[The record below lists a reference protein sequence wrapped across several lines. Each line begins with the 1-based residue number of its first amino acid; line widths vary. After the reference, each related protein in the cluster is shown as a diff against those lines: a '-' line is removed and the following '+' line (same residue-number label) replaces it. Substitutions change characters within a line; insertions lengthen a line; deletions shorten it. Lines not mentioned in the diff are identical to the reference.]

1 MNNPNG
7 NGVRW
12 SWGARLW
19 FRIAFLFFLALTPQ
33 ACAKKDPA
41 VESLI
46 GSEPQRLSFGPP
58 PEVLHSFVEKM
69 KVCWFSGSRAPLA
82 GYRYETGERPP
93 GGDSADGYQ
102 NVKIYA
108 DGGGAELFEVEFH
121 KYNDN
126 TLIVTRNI
134 SLPAELLTKVKRD
147 IQLWTL
153 SAPDCNS

>member
-1 MNNPNG
+1 
-7 NGVRW
+7 
-12 SWGARLW
+12 LW
-19 FRIAFLFFLALTPQ
+19 FRIVLIFLLALFPQ

-58 PEVLHSFVEKM
+58 AEVLHSFVEKM
-69 KVCWFSGSRAPLA
+69 KVCWFSGSRGALA
-82 GYRYETGERPP
+82 GYHYETDERPP
-93 GGDSADGYQ
+93 GEGSADGYQ
-102 NVKIYA
+102 NVKIFA
-108 DGGGAELFEVEFH
+108 DGGSAELFEVEFH

-134 SLPAELLTKVKRD
+134 SLPPEVLTKVKRD

-153 SAPDCNS
+153 SAADCNS